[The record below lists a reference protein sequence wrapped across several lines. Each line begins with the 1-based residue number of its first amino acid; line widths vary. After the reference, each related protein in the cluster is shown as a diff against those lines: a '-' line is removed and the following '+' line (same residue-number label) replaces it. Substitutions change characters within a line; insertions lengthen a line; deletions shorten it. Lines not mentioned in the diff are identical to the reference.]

1 MSIPSKT
8 PITLPLFGSVT
19 VNMPDYYVLPS
30 KKPNQFKLVNGLT
43 PSGKTITTRQGH
55 KAIKIKQNEKNE
67 LYLEE
72 KDFGNPRIEYGM
84 FSKADQKRL
93 NKYFKP
99 IEQAKP
105 QEDVSVISSIASSVD
120 NPKYHYEY
128 INGKRHRVLNDN
140 LQNDII
146 YEAGQTKKRRRMKKT
161 QIGKGMED
169 DPYWFQSYY

>member
-8 PITLPLFGSVT
+8 PITLPLFEQVSV
-19 VNMPDYYVLPS
+19 NIPDYFVLPG
-30 KKPNQFKLVNGLT
+30 KKQGQFKLVKGLT
-43 PSGKTITTRQGH
+43 PSGKNFTTREGH
-55 KAIKIKQNEKNE
+55 KSVKIKQNEKNE

-72 KDFGNPRIEYGM
+72 KDFDNPRIEYGM

-93 NKYFKP
+93 NKYFKSV
-99 IEQAKP
+99 EQAKP
-105 QEDVSVISSIASSVD
+105 QEDVSIVSSISNST
-120 NPKYHYEY
+120 PKYHYEY